1 MPGRVHEVSTQRLVV
16 GLVRGLHGVQG
27 RVRVEVLT
35 DSPEQ
40 RFAPGAVVY
49 PEGSADRLTIVEG
62 RPVPDGPGWWL
73 RFAELPSRDH
83 VESLRDTYLEA
94 DVPLDER
101 EPGRWHFHELEGLAV
116 RSRDGRDLG
125 RVREIYRAGAA
136 EVFVV
141 RGPGGELDVPAVSA
155 VVVEVAP
162 ERGEI
167 VIDTDALDLDARP
180 VDEPGYVRPR
190 DRRPAPRRPKSRRPR
205 SAPPPST
212 PPPAASR

>member
-1 MPGRVHEVSTQRLVV
+1 MSTQRLVV
-16 GLVRGLHGVQG
+16 GLVRGLHGVHG

-35 DSPEQ
+35 DAPER
-40 RFAPGAVVY
+40 RFAHGAVVF
-49 PEGSADRLTIVEG
+49 PEGSTDRLTVVEG

-73 RFAELPSRDH
+73 RFVERPSRDL

-116 RSRDGRDLG
+116 RSQDGRELG
-125 RVREIYRAGAA
+125 RVHEIYRAGAA
-136 EVFVV
+136 EVLVV
-141 RGPGGELDVPAVSA
+141 RGPEGELDVPAVSA

-167 VIDTDALDLDARP
+167 VIDAHALDLDARP
-180 VDEPGYVRPR
+180 VDEPGFVRPR
-190 DRRPAPRRPKSRRPR
+190 DRRPAPRRPKPRRQPPG
-205 SAPPPST
+205 APPAS
-212 PPPAASR
+212 PPASST